1 MNLKLGVN
9 FNLSVSV
16 KVEPSMS
23 TPSSDEMVHA
33 EHDAEVSSN
42 QLSPQAAAEAETTI
56 SGLPPEPTDPEVPGN
71 VTDGPEGHTK
81 VEVDIMDV
89 SEGHTKVEVEEDLIK
104 VSNQNP
110 AKPILDTGACD
121 SFRNTITSSF
131 SSSSQPDKCN
141 SSFVISTVESL
152 AETNLPPSQPADLY
166 SPGGYQSNDSSVHQ
180 QFDDT
185 YEKDAELRKRFGIKE
200 CYVPLENCDEMCD
213 PLDLMH
219 WSDLHSS
226 YDDFTLGEF
235 MFYQCSQC
243 DQWFTESSLLEQHLR
258 SHEGTLYSCDQCD
271 MQYTTQELLTVH
283 QAGHI
288 AESRSYKCDIC
299 DMRFSKEVQLRHHN
313 EMHEVRTVHQAGQIA
328 ESQSYKCNICDMRF
342 PDDVQLRH
350 HNEVHE
356 LLTVHQAGQIAD
368 NQSFKC
374 DICLM
379 RFPDDDQL
387 RHHEE
392 MLHKNCHACCFCG
405 KVLST
410 DLSLKKH
417 IKLHFGGKP
426 HTCDLCCKTFTQ
438 KRYLVQHQQVHL
450 RHIESGRE
458 FTCYFCG
465 KSFFKS
471 GPLLTH
477 VKGNH
482 HKCNLTVDGRRLPFI
497 CGRCGRGF
505 RTNSSLDEHHQVHL
519 QNWLSVE
526 AARQIEPTFECG
538 QCNRKFKSANS
549 LNAHKA
555 LHSRQNKMIGDEFFY
570 CQLCRTKFRTRK
582 NLARHIKIKH
592 VDGTRCNI
600 CSKSFPLQSDL
611 ERHRK
616 MHPVKKC
623 VYCGMSY
630 PQRNSSNI
638 LCDGCEATAKVIQK
652 CTLCKKFPCSCSSSS
667 FIIAPSGA
675 SNQNISTQSQ
685 TQTPIFSQPIVSVDG
700 TQNSQTQNQTPIFS
714 QSVVSVDGTHNS
726 QAQNPTPIFSQSILA
741 VNRTPNS
748 QSQNQ
753 TPIFSQSM
761 LAVGGSHNSQSQN
774 QTPVYSQSILA
785 VNRTPNSQSQNQTPI
800 FSQSILAVGG
810 SHNTQSQ
817 NQTPVYSQSILAVDR
832 TQNCQTQNQTQVFSQ
847 SILAIDRTHNS
858 QSQNQTPAFGQSI
871 LAVDG
876 TQNSQS
882 QNQTPVFNLQSIA
895 PIDRTYVENPSMD
908 KRYKCNECSQSYAS
922 AELLERHR
930 RRHEVIKPFQCA
942 HCDKGFTERGYLDE
956 HLRTHLFEIQRTH
969 SFETQE
975 EYPTVVLSPVA
986 VASRSSYDCDI
997 CDMAFTEEAE
1007 LETHRLTHFEFLPI
1021 PQIDLTEDVDDDESN
1036 PDDARPP
1043 GVYNGNNSRKIMP
1056 ISQLPRPMMEGGG
1069 NISSCT
1075 CDICGKSYSTPNS
1088 MRRHLRL
1095 HTGEKPYPCRYCG
1108 RRFGDSSTRKKH
1120 ERNQNAHP
1128 GVNLTPQW

>member
-1 MNLKLGVN
+1 
-9 FNLSVSV
+9 
-16 KVEPSMS
+16 MS
-23 TPSSDEMVHA
+23 TPSSDEKLHA
-33 EHDAEVSSN
+33 KHDAEVLTN

-56 SGLPPEPTDPEVPGN
+56 SGLPPEPAEPEVPGN
-71 VTDGPEGHTK
+71 VTEDPEGHPK
-81 VEVDIMDV
+81 VEVMDV
-89 SEGHTKVEVEEDLIK
+89 SEGHTKVEVEQDLIK

-121 SFRNTITSSF
+121 SFRNTINSSF

-152 AETNLPPSQPADLY
+152 AETNLLPSQPADLY

-185 YEKDAELRKRFGIKE
+185 YEKDAELRKHFGIKE

-219 WSDLHSS
+219 WSDLQSS

-258 SHEGTLYSCDQCD
+258 SHEGTLYSCDQCN

-299 DMRFSKEVQLRHHN
+299 DMRFSEEVQLRHHN
-313 EMHEVRTVHQAGQIA
+313 EMHELLTVHQAGHIA
-328 ESQSYKCNICDMRF
+328 DNGSFKCDICLMRF

-350 HNEVHE
+350 HNE
-356 LLTVHQAGQIAD
+356 
-368 NQSFKC
+368 
-374 DICLM
+374 
-379 RFPDDDQL
+379 
-387 RHHEE
+387 
-392 MLHKNCHACCFCG
+392 MLHSKNCHACCFCG

-450 RHIESGRE
+450 RHIENGRE

-538 QCNRKFKSANS
+538 QCGRKFKSVNS
-549 LNAHKA
+549 LNSHKA
-555 LHSRQNKMIGDEFFY
+555 LHSRQNKMIGDDFFH
-570 CQLCRTKFRTRK
+570 CQLCRTKFGTRK

-675 SNQNISTQSQ
+675 SNQNICSQSQ

-700 TQNSQTQNQTPIFS
+700 TQNCQTQNQTPVF
-714 QSVVSVDGTHNS
+714 
-726 QAQNPTPIFSQSILA
+726 
-741 VNRTPNS
+741 
-748 QSQNQ
+748 
-753 TPIFSQSM
+753 
-761 LAVGGSHNSQSQN
+761 
-774 QTPVYSQSILA
+774 SQSILA

-810 SHNTQSQ
+810 SHNSQSQ

-858 QSQNQTPAFGQSI
+858 QSQNQTPVFGQSI

-908 KRYKCNECSQSYAS
+908 KPYKCNECSQSYAS

-956 HLRTHLFEIQRTH
+956 HLRTHLFETQRTH

-975 EYPTVVLSPVA
+975 EYPTIVLSPVA

-1056 ISQLPRPMMEGGG
+1056 KSQLLRPMMEGGG